1 MNRVNL
7 KAYPKFWTDF
17 ADRVNQEIDP
27 SAAVSGHDIKRW
39 MQAWYGINV
48 HIMHSGSLGEECQD
62 PYDTIN
68 ITMESYKNDHNRKNT
83 SNVEF

>member
-17 ADRVNQEIDP
+17 ADRVNEEIDP

-48 HIMHSGSLGEECQD
+48 HIMHSGSLGEVYMLD
-62 PYDTIN
+62 RDYTAFVLRW
-68 ITMESYKNDHNRKNT
+68 S
-83 SNVEF
+83 